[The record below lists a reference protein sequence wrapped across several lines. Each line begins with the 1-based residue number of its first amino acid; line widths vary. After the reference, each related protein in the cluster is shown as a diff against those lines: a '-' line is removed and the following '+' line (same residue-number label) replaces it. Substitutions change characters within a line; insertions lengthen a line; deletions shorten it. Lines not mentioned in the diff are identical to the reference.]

1 VAIPERFDHEPVS
14 HAVAHHLV
22 AIAELLEEYGYAR
35 VSDVARRL
43 GITRGSASI
52 TLKGLKQKGLVTD
65 DDRRFLGLSDQGR
78 AITDSIRAKKAVMKD
93 LFMRV
98 LRVEEEQAEQDT
110 CQVEHLIS
118 PGTAASAQ
126 SLLDFLDSGAGEAQ
140 AFLSAFRA
148 YVDGNGGSS
157 RKKVSGGKRVG
168 GKKKARGKARK
179 KN

>member
-1 VAIPERFDHEPVS
+1 MTTPSRFDHEPVS
-14 HAVAHHLV
+14 HSVAHHLV

-43 GITRGSASI
+43 GITRGSVSI

-65 DDRRFLGLSDQGR
+65 DERRFLGLSDQGR

-93 LFMRV
+93 LFTRV
-98 LRVEEEQAEQDT
+98 LKVEEEQAEQDT

-118 PGTAASAQ
+118 PGTAFRAQ
-126 SLLDFLDSGAGEAQ
+126 RLLDFLDSGASEAD
-140 AFLSAFRA
+140 AFLAAFGDYA
-148 YVDGNGGSS
+148 DGNGSGTS
-157 RKKVSGGKRVG
+157 KKASAG
-168 GKKKARGKARK
+168 KKARRKARK

>member
-1 VAIPERFDHEPVS
+1 MATKSRFDHEPVT

-65 DDRRFLGLSDQGR
+65 DDRRFLGLSDEGR

-93 LFMRV
+93 LFTRI
-98 LRVEEEQAEQDT
+98 LRVEEAQAELDT
-110 CQVEHLIS
+110 CQVEHVIS
-118 PGTAASAQ
+118 PDTACRAQ
-126 SLLDFLDSGAGEAQ
+126 RLLDFVDSGANEVDS
-140 AFLSAFRA
+140 FFSAFREFTEE
-148 YVDGNGGSS
+148 NGVCEEKDAS
-157 RKKVSGGKRVG
+157 RKK
-168 GKKKARGKARK
+168 ARRKARK
-179 KN
+179 KSGKKS